1 MKFQDKFKPGDIICS
16 DRFHNGLCMVVESV
30 KESWRFDDDR
40 WRYSC
45 VDLVKEHQ
53 RWHAYERDDFMFK
66 FDYNWRIA
74 TDDDIANYL
83 SCFLRIPLGKVGHY
97 KVSLLDNG
105 ILIDDG
111 VEDGG
116 MILEAEEL
124 VQLGKIINER
134 IVG

>member
-45 VDLVKEHQ
+45 IDLVKEHQ
-53 RWHAYERDDFMFK
+53 RWHAYECDDFMFK

-83 SCFLRIPLGKVGHY
+83 SRFLHIPLGKVGAY
-97 KVSLLDNG
+97 EVSLT
-105 ILIDDG
+105 DDG
-111 VEDGG
+111 IRLDDGG
-116 MILEAEEL
+116 EYGIYFEAEEL

-134 IVG
+134 VVG

>member
-1 MKFQDKFKPGDIICS
+1 MNFKDKFKPGDIICS

-45 VDLVKEHQ
+45 IDLVKEHQ

-74 TDDDIANYL
+74 TDNDIAKYL
-83 SCFLRIPLGKVGHY
+83 SRFVDIPLGKVGEY
-97 KVSLLDNG
+97 YLAKLT
-105 ILIDDG
+105 DDG
-111 VEDGG
+111 IILTSEFVDSIHLDANELADLKRIIDERVE
-116 MILEAEEL
+116 
-124 VQLGKIINER
+124 
-134 IVG
+134 